1 MKKTV
6 TLICSLIAFCSLTL
20 LGCREPCG
28 DSVDKQITA
37 GMSYSDV
44 VALVG
49 SEGTQLE
56 ISPNICVWDTGDEM
70 DLYVWFTRSTDDAN
84 AKVSRIER
92 RADLVPAVGMSLDE
106 IKYLLGSAGSTYSL
120 EPNIHTWPSASENA
134 LYVWLDPDGKMLEY
148 TISNAPNA
156 KVGMTYDQV
165 TDLFDRE
172 GTPVANVS
180 GLYSWSNFFP
190 GKITYVRFADGL
202 VTEVFMDSEI
212 SIEVGLTYER
222 LTKIYNCEGTRIGRW
237 QDIYSWPTSDT
248 KIGLFKFED
257 DGGTLKLVQFD
268 ASMADISVGMT
279 LAELN
284 EVIGAE
290 GVDAGITTTTVYKWD
305 TELEENLF
313 VWLDSNMVV
322 TRFCYAKDQ
331 DIELKIGMT
340 RDDVIFALGDP
351 MPNTVGRQW
360 KYNSETNLY
369 ILFTDKLVSTINYV
383 PKLAV
388 YEGMTM
394 DEIVEVM
401 GREHDSTFGS
411 GNIHYVWLLDEYE
424 MFVAFDYDGMVNNI
438 GFRAI

>member
-1 MKKTV
+1 
-6 TLICSLIAFCSLTL
+6 
-20 LGCREPCG
+20 
-28 DSVDKQITA
+28 
-37 GMSYSDV
+37 
-44 VALVG
+44 
-49 SEGTQLE
+49 
-56 ISPNICVWDTGDEM
+56 
-70 DLYVWFTRSTDDAN
+70 
-84 AKVSRIER
+84 
-92 RADLVPAVGMSLDE
+92 MSLDE

-222 LTKIYNCEGTRIGRW
+222 LTEIYNCEGTRIGRW

-268 ASMADISVGMT
+268 ASVADISVGMT

-290 GVDAGITTTTVYKWD
+290 GVDAGITTTTVYKWN

-322 TRFCYAKDQ
+322 TRFCYAKDE

-388 YEGMTM
+388 YGGMTM